1 MRHTLRQALTTLA
14 VATALVMA
22 PIVQATNGYFK
33 IGYGTKNR
41 GMAGAGMAYGQ
52 DALAPGI
59 NPATL
64 VGIGTRIDGGVEIFN
79 PQREGTVDSTGLG
92 PTGVQANANSGATLF
107 AIPNLGFSKDLGNGL
122 TAGLAILANG
132 GMNTRYNTNLFTNA
146 FVPVIGVPSGFG
158 GPSGFAGLIEGAGAP
173 SADIEAVLLAL
184 GADPDFGPSL
194 GINLSQL
201 LITPTIAYQ
210 LSQNH
215 SIGFSPVLAY
225 QRFRAYG
232 LGLFKGFSS
241 DPGHVTNKGD
251 DDAWGGGARIGY
263 QGKIGPVSFGASATS
278 KIYMQ
283 EFDDYAGLFA
293 EQGDFDIPPTYGVG
307 LAIEVTSKL
316 TIAAD
321 VSRIL
326 YGEVAAISNKGPTAD
341 EFFNGFAA
349 VLAGANTN
357 GLPFAVSNPL
367 GSDNGW
373 GFGWD
378 DATVYK
384 IGVNYAYSPKWT
396 FRTGFN
402 YSEVPYDDD
411 QSLFNV
417 LAPAVV
423 EKHVTAGFTYAPDA
437 DSEVSVTYMHA
448 FRNDTEATYTG
459 SATGGFAGFSF
470 GAKNAMQQNSIEIS
484 YAKKF

>member
-1 MRHTLRQALTTLA
+1 MKRILKQTFTSLA
-14 VATALVMA
+14 VAAALVTA
-22 PIVQATNGYFK
+22 PLAQATNGYFK

-52 DALAPGI
+52 DALAPGV

-64 VGIGTRIDGGVEIFN
+64 SGVGTRFDGGIEIFN
-79 PQREGTVDSTGLG
+79 PQRKAAVDSRGLG
-92 PTGVQANANSGATLF
+92 PTGINANAESGSRTF
-107 AIPNLGFSKDLGNGL
+107 AIPNLGVSKEYGNGF

-158 GPSGFAGLIEGAGAP
+158 GPSGFAGLLEGAGAP

-210 LSQNH
+210 FSKNH
-215 SIGFSPVLAY
+215 SVGVSPIIAY

-241 DPGHVTNKGD
+241 DPGNVTNNGD
-251 DDAWGGGARIGY
+251 DDAWGGGVRIGY
-263 QGKIGPVSFGASATS
+263 QGKFGPVSFGVSAAS
-278 KIYMQ
+278 KVYMQ

-293 EQGDFDIPPTYGVG
+293 EQGDFDIPPNYGIG
-307 LAIEVTSKL
+307 LAIEVSPKL

-321 VSRIL
+321 VSRII
-326 YGEVAAISNKGPTAD
+326 YSDVASISNKGPTAD

-349 VLAGANTN
+349 VLAGANTA
-357 GLPFAVSNPL
+357 GLPFSVAKPL

-378 DATVYK
+378 DATIYK

-396 FRTGFN
+396 FRGGFN
-402 YSEVPYDDD
+402 YSEVPFDDD

-423 EKHVTAGFTYAPDA
+423 EKHITAGFTYVSGVN
-437 DSEVSVTYMHA
+437 SEVSMTFMHA
-448 FRNDTEATYTG
+448 FRNDTDATYTG
-459 SATGGFAGFSF
+459 SAGTAFAGFNF
-470 GAKNAMQQNSIEIS
+470 GAENSMQQNAIEIS
-484 YAKKF
+484 YARKF